1 MFVYLLRRINLLFTT
16 LIVISVMSFSLGHL
30 FPGDPVINFSGKP
43 SLTYSEYQDLSQTL
57 ALDKSYF
64 EQYLAYLKRSF
75 NGDFGVSFSS
85 QKPILDEFLRVLPA
99 SIELSLYALLVTLVF
114 GLPLGLLAGIK
125 NNRLIDR
132 IIFSVATILNSIP
145 IFWVGL
151 LFILIFT
158 LNMNWLPMSG
168 RLTLLYEVPS
178 ITGFLLVDIALSDL
192 ANKSY
197 VYTDALRHLI
207 LPTATLAVLPA
218 TLVIGM
224 MRSSV
229 IHVMGMPYI
238 KAAQTKGLTSWQLI
252 TRHVFRNA
260 LLPIIPQ
267 FGLLFNTLV
276 TSTMITE
283 VIFSWPGIG
292 NWIIEAI
299 YQRDFP
305 AIQASLLIVAS
316 MMISINVL
324 LEIAHMMVNPLMRK
338 EFNATK

>member
-1 MFVYLLRRINLLFTT
+1 MFIYLIRRLNLLITT
-16 LIVISVMSFSLGHL
+16 LFVISIISFSLGHL
-30 FPGDPVINFSGKP
+30 FPGDPVINFSGHP
-43 SLTYSEYQDLSQTL
+43 SLTYSEYQTISQQL

-64 EQYLAYLKRSF
+64 EQYLVYLTRIF
-75 NGDFGVSFSS
+75 HGDFGVSFGS
-85 QKPILDEFLRVLPA
+85 QKPIVDDFFRVLPA
-99 SIELSLYALLVTLVF
+99 SIELSFYALVVTLVIS
-114 GLPLGLLAGIK
+114 LPLGLWAGIK
-125 NNRLIDR
+125 NNTLIDR
-132 IIFSVATILNSIP
+132 VIFSIATVFNSIP

-158 LNMNWLPMSG
+158 LNTGWLPMSG
-168 RLTLLYEVPS
+168 RLNLLYEVPT
-178 ITGFLLVDIALSDL
+178 ITGFLLLDIGLSEL
-192 ANKSY
+192 PNKGY
-197 VYTDALRHLI
+197 VYLDALHHLI
-207 LPTATLAVLPA
+207 LPTITLAVLPV

-229 IHVMGMPYI
+229 IHVMGLPYI
-238 KAAQTKGLTSWQLI
+238 KAAQTKGLSSWQLI
-252 TRHVFRNA
+252 SRHVFRNA

-292 NWIIEAI
+292 HWIIEAI

-305 AIQASLLIVAS
+305 AIQAALFIVAS

-324 LEIAHMMVNPLMRK
+324 LEIAHMLVNPLMRK